1 LNCFVCAPT
10 ANLAKWSFSFLRGK
24 NKKKWDLSKFHLFI
38 IRFLDFGESKMLKG
52 QAWEM
57 MGACRN
63 SFQVSGKPGN
73 TNGYNLRKPGNTNGY
88 NLWVGLLLFCEQ
100 MALTRGLDRGMSIF
114 SVLREGA
121 DVNQVNRQF
130 HRLSHIC
137 FNHN

>member
-1 LNCFVCAPT
+1 MPSINPSEHCFTWKSLTACSQGNRLNCFVCAPT
-10 ANLAKWSFSFLRGK
+10 ANLAKRSFSFLRGK

-73 TNGYNLRKPGNTNGY
+73 TNGYNLRTSLGWFAAL
-88 NLWVGLLLFCEQ
+88 LWADGPDERPRSRNEHLFC
-100 MALTRGLDRGMSIF
+100 TSRG
-114 SVLREGA
+114 
-121 DVNQVNRQF
+121 
-130 HRLSHIC
+130 C
-137 FNHN
+137 WC